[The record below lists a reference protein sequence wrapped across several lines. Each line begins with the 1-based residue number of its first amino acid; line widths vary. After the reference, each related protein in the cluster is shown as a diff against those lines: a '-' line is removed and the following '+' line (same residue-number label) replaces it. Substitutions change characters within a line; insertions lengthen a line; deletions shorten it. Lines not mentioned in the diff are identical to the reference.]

1 MGLVKKT
8 EVPAVVESVAIAPAR
23 VADEST
29 TVAKSDALQIITALL
44 GSPLIANLALTV
56 PEDKRGELL
65 EKYYSWAVRLI
76 QK

>member
-1 MGLVKKT
+1 M
-8 EVPAVVESVAIAPAR
+8 VESVAIAPAR